1 MTRLTLAIIG
11 AAMLYGCVGV
21 QLPTA
26 DDLDDLAGHPAPPMR
41 ANAQTCGAELWVRED
56 AWTPIQDSATC
67 PDGFPAEQVGYS
79 VSPVDGSC
87 LKGMYMLHNY
97 RARWGCIKH
106 QLRIDPDWDDWSD
119 WER

>member
-1 MTRLTLAIIG
+1 MTRIAILLTAI
-11 AAMLYGCVGV
+11 LSGCVGV

-26 DDLDDLAGHPAPPMR
+26 DDVDDLAGHPAPPMR
-41 ANAQTCGAELWVRED
+41 TNAQTCGAELWVRED

-87 LKGMYMLHNY
+87 YKGRLTLHNY

-119 WER
+119 WEQ